1 MVRIRLRR
9 EGKKGYPIYKLVATD
24 IRAPRNGGYLEALGQ
39 YNPNLNPVS
48 VALKEQRLEHWLNK
62 GARPTDTVR
71 AILRKNGFW
80 LRWTLT
86 RQGKDEATV
95 KSVVERWQM
104 QQAER
109 PKRDADRRVRRAERK
124 KRVAAE
130 AASAKAAPPAAP
142 AAAPAPAAAAPE
154 APAPAAS

>member
-39 YNPNLNPVS
+39 YNPNQSPVS
-48 VALKEQRLEHWLNK
+48 IALKEQRLEHWLKK

-104 QQAER
+104 QQAEK
-109 PKRDADRRVRRAERK
+109 PKREADRRARRAERK
-124 KRVAAE
+124 KKAAAE
-130 AASAKAAPPAAP
+130 AATSKAPAAP
-142 AAAPAPAAAAPE
+142 AAPAASVPAAPE
-154 APAPAAS
+154 TPAPAAS